1 MNFGRNDWRMSS
13 KLYRT
18 FLAPLPWFILFLFIK
33 NKNFISSW
41 MTQRFFN
48 SITVWHFKA
57 TVFHNKSQI
66 ILSSFDFDKSLSFV
80 LSFSLNNLHTFVFN
94 ELKKYPFH
102 WDTLKQLRHY
112 SKLNSFSTVLFF
124 IEGFFNFIL
133 KYELDEFP
141 LRFWTSK
148 GIFIFNQ
155 SLRQI
160 LPCQQKVIVI
170 TLNFCMI
177 SLFR

>member
-1 MNFGRNDWRMSS
+1 MNFRRNDWRMS
-13 KLYRT
+13 LNVYRT
-18 FLAPLPWFILFLFIK
+18 FLAPLPWFILFRLKKIRILFHLEWLSDF
-33 NKNFISSW
+33 FIQLPFDISKLLS
-41 MTQRFFN
+41 
-48 SITVWHFKA
+48 
-57 TVFHNKSQI
+57 FHNKSQI

-141 LRFWTSK
+141 IRFWTSK

-170 TLNFCMI
+170 TLNFWLI
-177 SLFR
+177 SFF